1 MASWSRRADRRA
13 APRPPGASWNPR
25 NGSGTR
31 KSLARSRGLID
42 PDSVF
47 EQAGEQLVGACGG
60 AQRPDFT
67 VAKSINASEPN
78 IRSMTLSGSV

>member
-1 MASWSRRADRRA
+1 M
-13 APRPPGASWNPR
+13 
-25 NGSGTR
+25 
-31 KSLARSRGLID
+31 RSRGLID